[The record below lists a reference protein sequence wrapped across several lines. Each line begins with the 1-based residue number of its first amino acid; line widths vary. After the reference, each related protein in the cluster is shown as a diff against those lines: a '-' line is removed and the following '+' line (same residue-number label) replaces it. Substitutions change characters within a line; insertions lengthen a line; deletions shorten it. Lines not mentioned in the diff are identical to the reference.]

1 MDRKHSSD
9 CFSKST
15 QLACGLTQEMVVAGI
30 DYLYAT
36 LDCLDAALIQIG
48 RPRMAQLVELAN
60 LSSMIGNLLVL
71 GIIRNSDGVFDRAG
85 PHKYQDLRATGR
97 HSDHR
102 HIEVKVSLEKNNPKG
117 HLPKPGDYLTCR
129 YVLGDENGSFDPSQ
143 RVGVVWIWEVRF
155 GCLDIQHFNPSNT
168 KGDSGKTAPMNA
180 SGMDALKIVFF
191 DERFCPYGP
200 RSKHR
205 PKVW

>member
-15 QLACGLTQEMVVAGI
+15 QLACGLTQGMVVAGI

-36 LDCLDAALIQIG
+36 LDRLDATLIQAG
-48 RPRMAQLVELAN
+48 SPRMAQLVELAN
-60 LSSMIGNLLVL
+60 LSSMLGNLLAT
-71 GIIRNSDGVFDRAG
+71 GIVRNSDGVFDRAG
-85 PHKYQDLRATGR
+85 PHKYQDLRATGK

-102 HIEVKVSLEKNNPKG
+102 HIEVKVSLETNKPKA
-117 HLPKPGDYLTCR
+117 HLAKPGDYLTCR
-129 YVLGDENGSFDPSQ
+129 YVLGDEKGRFDLSQ
-143 RVGVVWIWEVRF
+143 RGDVVWIWEVRF
-155 GCLDIQHFNPSNT
+155 GHLDIPHFNISNT
-168 KGDSGKTAPMNA
+168 EGDSGKTAVVNA

-205 PKVW
+205 LKVW